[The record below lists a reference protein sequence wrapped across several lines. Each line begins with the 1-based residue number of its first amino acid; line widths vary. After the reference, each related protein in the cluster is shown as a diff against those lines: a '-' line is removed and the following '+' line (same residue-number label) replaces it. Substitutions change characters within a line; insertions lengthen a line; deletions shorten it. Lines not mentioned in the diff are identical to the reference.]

1 MNKAKFL
8 GLLFAFCLSVNLN
21 AYSIQNDTFI
31 DEQLSDIE
39 VQKPKTNLEYDYS
52 DTDFVKIP
60 LRITEK
66 ITTQKK
72 NKSYEGQKLTFIV
85 DDNIYYENKL
95 LVKKGTIATARLEII
110 TTKGFAGIPAEIF
123 ITDFEI
129 ENLDSNKIKEP
140 VSKRGFSMT
149 ALIFPIKW
157 ALTPFPPMG
166 SLVNLAVGFNASLTP
181 KQILDIY
188 YYPNY

>member
-8 GLLFAFCLSVNLN
+8 GLLFAFCLSANLN

-39 VQKPKTNLEYDYS
+39 LQKPKTNLEYDYS

-85 DDNIYYENKL
+85 DDNIY
-95 LVKKGTIATARLEII
+95 
-110 TTKGFAGIPAEIF
+110 
-123 ITDFEI
+123 
-129 ENLDSNKIKEP
+129 
-140 VSKRGFSMT
+140 
-149 ALIFPIKW
+149 
-157 ALTPFPPMG
+157 
-166 SLVNLAVGFNASLTP
+166 
-181 KQILDIY
+181 
-188 YYPNY
+188 

>member
-8 GLLFAFCLSVNLN
+8 GLLFAFCLSANLN

-39 VQKPKTNLEYDYS
+39 LQKPKTNLEYDYS

-140 VSKRGFSMT
+140 VSKRGFSMKIGR
-149 ALIFPIKW
+149 AH
-157 ALTPFPPMG
+157 
-166 SLVNLAVGFNASLTP
+166 V
-181 KQILDIY
+181 
-188 YYPNY
+188 